1 MEAYPVDER
10 DTQWEVV
17 DAEYRVVLVAE
28 GGTAFTTFDLSGC
41 TAADALRW
49 AEGRPGV
56 ERFAVAVRL
65 VDAGGSPGLV
75 WLTPPPESAA
85 VDRQR

>member
-1 MEAYPVDER
+1 MEAHQVDER

-17 DAEYRVVLVAE
+17 DATYRVVVVTE

-49 AEGRPGV
+49 AADRPGA
-56 ERFAVAVRL
+56 ERSAVAVRL
-65 VDAGGSPGLV
+65 VDSGGRPGIV

-85 VDRQR
+85 VDRRR